1 MSHTTRADLGTT
13 FVHNGDYSGTVT
25 VHRPCQPEINVPFAD
40 LRQFVLG
47 YLRGRMISDLEDMS
61 DATLEQALTRSPWEA
76 AAR

>member
-25 VHRPCQPEINVPFAD
+25 VHRPGQPEIEVPFAD

-47 YLRGRMISDLEDMS
+47 YLRGRMI
-61 DATLEQALTRSPWEA
+61 AGA
-76 AAR
+76 